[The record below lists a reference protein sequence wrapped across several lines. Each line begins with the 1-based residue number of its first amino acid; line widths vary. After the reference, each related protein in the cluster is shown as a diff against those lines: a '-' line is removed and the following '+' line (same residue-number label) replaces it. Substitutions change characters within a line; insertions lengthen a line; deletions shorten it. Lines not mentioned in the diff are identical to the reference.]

1 MAMAASAGG
10 QGDLLAVLNHARSV
24 PSTSRADFGRRLDLG
39 RSVVTQR
46 VETLISLGLLEEGPP
61 GSSAGGRAP
70 RKLRFRGEA
79 GTLLVGELGASSLS
93 VGLCDL
99 AGTVLVSEVHPADVA
114 RGPEAVLDQV
124 QEAWTRLLQRHGVGA
139 DRVWAAGLGVPGP
152 VEFATG
158 RPIAPP
164 IMPGWD
170 NYPVRERLSAAFN
183 IPVWVDNEVNLR
195 ALGEARD
202 GLGRGVDDMIFVK
215 IGGDRCR
222 IISQGVLHRGAQG
235 AAGDIGHIA
244 VVDDASIIC
253 RCGNT
258 GCLEAVAGGEAIG
271 RAGLARAGDPRS
283 TALATLAASSGA
295 LTSKDV
301 AVAASEGDPIA
312 LDLLVQAGRIIGE
325 TLAMLVN
332 FYNPG
337 LLVMGGAMVQD
348 SDLVLSS
355 VRETIYGR
363 SLPLATRSLVIG
375 RSELGKGGALRG
387 ATAMIV
393 DELLRPA
400 LFYEWVP
407 LGTPHGNPEIAR
419 QA

>member
-1 MAMAASAGG
+1 MAASTGG

-24 PSTSRADFGRRLDLG
+24 PSTSRAEFGRRLDLG

-46 VETLISLGLLEEGPP
+46 VATLTSLGLLAEEPP
-61 GSSAGGRAP
+61 SSSAGGRAP

-79 GTLLVGELGASSLS
+79 GFLLVGELGASSLS

-124 QEAWTRLLQRHGVGA
+124 QDAWTRLLQRHGVDA
-139 DRVWAAGLGVPGP
+139 DQVWAAGLGVPGP

-170 NYPVRERLSAAFN
+170 DYPVRERISAAFN

-195 ALGEARD
+195 ALGEARG

-215 IGGDRCR
+215 IGTEIGAG

-244 VVDDASIIC
+244 VVDDPSIIC

-271 RAGLARAGDPRS
+271 RAGLARAADPRS
-283 TALATLAASSGA
+283 TALAALAASSGA

-337 LLVMGGAMVQD
+337 LLVMGGAMVHD

-355 VRETIYGR
+355 VRETIYRR

-375 RSELGKGGALRG
+375 RSELGKGGTLRG
-387 ATAMIV
+387 ATAMIIE
-393 DELLRPA
+393 ELLRPA